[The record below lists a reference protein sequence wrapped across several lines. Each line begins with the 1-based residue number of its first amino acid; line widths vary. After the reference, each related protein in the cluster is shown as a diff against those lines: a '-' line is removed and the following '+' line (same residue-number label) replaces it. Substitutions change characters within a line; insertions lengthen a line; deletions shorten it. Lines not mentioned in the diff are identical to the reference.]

1 MKMLTSFY
9 LRIFAVLLLFFCFAN
24 VVRADY
30 TLGTDDILQIK
41 VYGYDDLTTS
51 ARVSENGRIVF
62 PMIGEVNV
70 AGKSELEI
78 ARTIAQSLEKAGL
91 VQGASVS
98 VTVLEYKNQQV
109 SVLGQVKA
117 PGVYV
122 LRAKNSLIDL
132 IAMAGGINEFGDS
145 RVVITRQVNGKPV
158 KQEVDLRA
166 ALESSDHVPAVF
178 IERNDIIY
186 VPKAPVFYIS
196 GEVQK
201 PGGYRLEHD
210 MTVAQAIATGG
221 GLTQRGTLRDMV
233 IERRD
238 ASGVAQTIEARL
250 SDKVIQ
256 GDVIV
261 VDERW
266 F

>member
-1 MKMLTSFY
+1 M
-9 LRIFAVLLLFFCFAN
+9 LFFCFVN

-30 TLGTDDILQIK
+30 AIGTDDILQIK

-62 PMIGEVNV
+62 PMIGEVDV
-70 AGKSELEI
+70 AGKSELET
-78 ARTIAQSLEKAGL
+78 ARIIAQLLAKGGF
-91 VQGASVS
+91 VQDASVS
-98 VTVLEYKNQQV
+98 VNVLEYRNQQV
-109 SVLGQVKA
+109 SVLGQVKS

-122 LRAKNSLIDL
+122 LKAKNTLIDL

-145 RVVITRQVNGKPV
+145 RVLITQQVNGKTV
-158 KQEVDLRA
+158 KKEVDLRA
-166 ALESSDHVPAVF
+166 VLESSAHVPSVF

-201 PGGYRLEHD
+201 PGSFRLEQD
-210 MTVAQAIATGG
+210 MTVSQAIAVGG
-221 GLTQRGTLRDMV
+221 GLTPRGTLRG
-233 IERRD
+233 IEIQHADGSRTER
-238 ASGVAQTIEARL
+238 QL
-250 SDKVIQ
+250 SDKVLQ

-261 VDERW
+261 IDERW

>member
-1 MKMLTSFY
+1 MKMLTSSY
-9 LRIFAVLLLFFCFAN
+9 LRIFSVLMLFFCFVN

-30 TLGTDDILQIK
+30 AIGTDDILQIK
-41 VYGYDDLTTS
+41 VYGYDDLATS
-51 ARVSENGRIVF
+51 TRVSENGRIVF
-62 PMIGEVNV
+62 PMIGEVDV
-70 AGKSELEI
+70 AGKSELEA
-78 ARTIAQSLEKAGL
+78 ARTIAQLLAQGGF

-98 VTVLEYKNQQV
+98 VNVLEYRNQQV

-122 LRAKNSLIDL
+122 LKAKNTLIDL

-145 RVVITRQVNGKPV
+145 SVVVTRQVNGKTV
-158 KQEVDLRA
+158 KKEVDLRA
-166 ALESSDHVPAVF
+166 ALESSAHAPSVF
-178 IERNDIIY
+178 FVERNDIIY

-201 PGGYRLEHD
+201 PGGFRLEQD
-210 MTVAQAIATGG
+210 MTVAQAIAVGG
-221 GLTQRGTLRDMV
+221 GLTPRGTLRG
-233 IERRD
+233 IEIQHADGARTE
-238 ASGVAQTIEARL
+238 AQL
-250 SDKVIQ
+250 SDKVLQ

-261 VDERW
+261 IDERW